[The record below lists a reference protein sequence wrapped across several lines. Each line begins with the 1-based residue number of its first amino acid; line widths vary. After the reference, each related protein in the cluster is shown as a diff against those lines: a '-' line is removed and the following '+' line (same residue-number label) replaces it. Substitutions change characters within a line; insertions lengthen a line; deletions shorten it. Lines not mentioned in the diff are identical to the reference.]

1 LLFKKIITMKNL
13 SKIIAAAFISASL
26 FFTFI
31 ATAQT
36 TPPPPASTS
45 PSPLQVNF
53 GLEGGLPT
61 GAETAHGSFAVGATL
76 QLEDF
81 ASRNFAITLTSGD
94 YYFFS
99 KDIPGTTV
107 KYATLNIIPVKAGIK
122 AFFSPNVYFG
132 AEAGAAFISNGNVK
146 FLASPALGFTSD
158 DKAWDVS
165 IRYENYSG
173 VENYGIV
180 GLRLAHS
187 L

>member
-1 LLFKKIITMKNL
+1 MKNL
-13 SKIIAAAFISASL
+13 SKLMAVGFISASL
-26 FFTFI
+26 FFTSI
-31 ATAQT
+31 VRAQT

-45 PSPLQVNF
+45 TNPLQVNL

-61 GAETAHGSFAVGATL
+61 GAETAHGSFELGATL

-81 ASRNFAITLTSGD
+81 TSRNFAITLTSGD

-99 KDIPGTTV
+99 KDIPGTTT
-107 KYATLNIIPVKAGIK
+107 KYATLNIVPAKAGIK
-122 AFFSPNVYFG
+122 AFFAPNVYFG
-132 AEAGAAFISNGNVK
+132 AEAGAAFILSTGNVK

-165 IRYENYSG
+165 LRYENYSG
-173 VENYGIV
+173 TVNYGIV